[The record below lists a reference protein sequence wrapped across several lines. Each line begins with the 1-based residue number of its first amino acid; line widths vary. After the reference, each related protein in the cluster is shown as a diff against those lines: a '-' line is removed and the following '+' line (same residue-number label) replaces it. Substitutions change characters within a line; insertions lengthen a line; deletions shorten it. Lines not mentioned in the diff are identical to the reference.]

1 MHYVGGSMV
10 GDMVFTMG
18 VYRLELTHTN
28 ANPRTLALMSRAQ
41 CQYSRK
47 SRVGERAARRVCCCG
62 R

>member
-1 MHYVGGSMV
+1 MQDVGGSMV

-28 ANPRTLALMSRAQ
+28 ANPRALALMSRA
-41 CQYSRK
+41 QYSRK